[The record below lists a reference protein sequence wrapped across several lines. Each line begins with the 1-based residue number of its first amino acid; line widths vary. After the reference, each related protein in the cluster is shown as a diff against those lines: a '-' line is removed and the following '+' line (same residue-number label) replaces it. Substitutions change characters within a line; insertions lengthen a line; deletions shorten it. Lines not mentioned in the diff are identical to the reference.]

1 MHLFNLDIAE
11 KQKDA
16 QLITEKFI
24 SGLKDGSIEP
34 KLKDTPEGSKYVLT
48 FKNDPTFELAFPNI
62 GNSVFSVEGLIL
74 SLLKFNEEHPTKIK
88 QMTSVLSKTPSK
100 RTILVKPLK
109 SHQTRVVYKTF
120 KEHMSKLGVEVKT
133 YKGAIDEHGYVDNGI
148 IYLNENSDIT
158 TTPMHEL
165 LHLVFGVMKHD
176 SFESYERVLE
186 LTYKSDYAKE
196 LYRQLSTN
204 DNYKNL
210 MDLDL
215 KEEVFCRL
223 IEAIVDP
230 NNDLTVE

>member
-1 MHLFNLDIAE
+1 
-11 KQKDA
+11 
-16 QLITEKFI
+16 
-24 SGLKDGSIEP
+24 
-34 KLKDTPEGSKYVLT
+34 
-48 FKNDPTFELAFPNI
+48 
-62 GNSVFSVEGLIL
+62 
-74 SLLKFNEEHPTKIK
+74 
-88 QMTSVLSKTPSK
+88 
-100 RTILVKPLK
+100 
-109 SHQTRVVYKTF
+109 
-120 KEHMSKLGVEVKT
+120 
-133 YKGAIDEHGYVDNGI
+133 
-148 IYLNENSDIT
+148 
-158 TTPMHEL
+158 MHEL